1 MAETRP
7 LPLAGVRVLDFGH
20 ILAGPFC
27 ARLLVDLGAD
37 VIKVETASRQGSRR
51 GAQVMKNGA
60 PVVLSDINR
69 NRRSI
74 DLDLKSDIGRDIAKR
89 LAAEADV
96 LVENFSSGV
105 MDRLGLGYDV
115 LAAANPRLIYA
126 SMSAFG
132 HTGPHK
138 DWTGM
143 NVTLQACSG
152 MMLATGAEGDA
163 PTGISNSWNDY
174 VGGLHTAVAIVGALH
189 ERRTTGLGRN
199 LNMAQFEGSAGMIG
213 SLVLYGAITGKAA
226 PRIGNRSD
234 IAAPQG
240 VYRCAGD
247 DQWCAISIQT
257 DVQWTR
263 LLDLLGDGADALRRA
278 GLNTLAGR
286 IQHHDEIDAVLESW
300 TREITPTQA
309 EDRLA
314 AIGAPAAAMRRGN
327 EIGAVAEWREVLRP
341 IENEGGF
348 DWQVPGLPFSFGETK
363 PVTPICTPA
372 PGTHSD
378 EVLRDWLGIDD
389 PASIG
394 LVRSKAAK

>member
-1 MAETRP
+1 MAETRR
-7 LPLAGVRVLDFGH
+7 LPLEGIRVIDFGH

-60 PVVLSDINR
+60 PIVLSDINR

-74 DLDLKSDIGRDIAKR
+74 DLDLKSDVGRDIARR

-115 LAAANPRLIYA
+115 LAQLNPGLVYA

-152 MMLATGAEGDA
+152 MMLATGEEGEP
-163 PTGISNSWNDY
+163 PTGIANSWNDY
-174 VGGLHTAVAIVGALH
+174 IGGLHTAVAIVGALD
-189 ERRTTGLGRN
+189 ERRTTGRGRN
-199 LNMAQFEGSAGMIG
+199 LNMAQFECSAGMIG
-213 SLVLYGAITGKAA
+213 SPLLYAAITGAA
-226 PRIGNRSD
+226 PARTGNRSSSS
-234 IAAPQG
+234 APQG
-240 VYRCAGD
+240 VYRCAGTD
-247 DQWCAISIQT
+247 EWCAISIET
-257 DVQWTR
+257 DTQWR
-263 LLDLLGDGADALRRA
+263 ALLAVLGDDAQALR
-278 GLNTLAGR
+278 GTDLNIAAGR
-286 IQHHDEIDAVLESW
+286 TLRHDEIDDVIEAW
-300 TREITPTQA
+300 TGNLTPIDV
-309 EDRLA
+309 ENRLTA
-314 AIGAPAAAMRRGN
+314 AGVPAAAMRRGN
-327 EIGAVAEWREVLRP
+327 ELGDVDEWRQVVRP
-341 IENEGGF
+341 IQNAGGF
-348 DWQVPGLPFSFGETK
+348 DWQVPGLPFTFAGISPVK
-363 PVTPICTPA
+363 PVCTPA
-372 PGTHSD
+372 PGEHSD

-389 PASIG
+389 PASVG
-394 LVRSKAAK
+394 LVSRAAE

>member
-1 MAETRP
+1 MTDARR
-7 LPLAGVRVLDFGH
+7 LPLEGVRVLDFGH

-51 GAQVMKNGA
+51 GAQLMTNGA
-60 PVVLSDINR
+60 PIVLSDINR

-74 DLDLKSDIGRDIAKR
+74 DLDLKSDVGRDIARR
-89 LAAEADV
+89 LAARADV

-115 LAAANPRLIYA
+115 LAANNPGLVYA

-152 MMLATGAEGDA
+152 MMLATGEEGDP

-174 VGGLHTAVAIVGALH
+174 IGGLHTAVAIVGALH
-189 ERRTTGLGRN
+189 ERRATGRGRN

-213 SLVLYGAITGKAA
+213 SLLLYSAITGAA
-226 PRIGNRSD
+226 TPRVGNRSTT
-234 IAAPQG
+234 AAPQG
-240 VYRCAGD
+240 VYRCAGT
-247 DQWCAISIQT
+247 DQWCVISVETDIQ
-257 DVQWTR
+257 WR
-263 LLDLLGDGADALRRA
+263 ALLGFLGDGAQELRR
-278 GLNTLAGR
+278 GELDGPAGR
-286 IQHHDEIDAVLESW
+286 IAHHDDIDVVIEAW
-300 TREITPTQA
+300 TKNLTPI
-309 EDRLA
+309 EVENRLIA
-314 AIGAPAAAMRRGN
+314 AGVPAAAMRRGDELGN
-327 EIGAVAEWREVLRP
+327 VEEWRQVLRP
-341 IENEGGF
+341 IQNVGGF
-348 DWQVPGLPFSFGETK
+348 DWQVPGLPFTFAGVS
-363 PVTPICTPA
+363 PVTPVCTPA
-372 PGTHSD
+372 PGEHSD

-389 PASIG
+389 PASVG
-394 LVRSKAAK
+394 LVSRAAE

>member
-1 MAETRP
+1 MADTRH
-7 LPLAGVRVLDFGH
+7 LPLKGVRVLDFGH

-51 GAQVMKNGA
+51 GAQVMRNGG
-60 PVVLSDINR
+60 PIVLSDINR

-74 DLDLKSDIGRDIAKR
+74 DLDLKSDVGRDIAQR
-89 LAAEADV
+89 LAARADV

-115 LAAANPRLIYA
+115 LAASNPGLVYA

-152 MMLATGAEGDA
+152 MMLATGEEGDA

-174 VGGLHTAVAIVGALH
+174 IGGLHSAVAIVGALH
-189 ERRTTGLGRN
+189 ERRATGRGRN

-213 SLVLYGAITGKAA
+213 SLLLYSAITGAAA
-226 PRIGNRSD
+226 PRAGNRSST
-234 IAAPQG
+234 AAPQG
-240 VYRCAGD
+240 VYRCAGTD
-247 DQWCAISIQT
+247 EWCAISVET
-257 DVQWTR
+257 DVQWQA
-263 LLDLLGDGADALRRA
+263 LLDAFGAGARIIRRA
-278 GLNTLAGR
+278 ELGARAGR
-286 IQHHDEIDAVLESW
+286 IAHHDEIDAVIEAW
-300 TREITPTQA
+300 TKS
-309 EDRLA
+309 LA
-314 AIGAPAAAMRRGN
+314 PIEVENQLTVAGVPAAAMRRGN
-327 EIGAVAEWREVLRP
+327 ELGDVEEWRQVLHP
-341 IENEGGF
+341 IQNAGGF
-348 DWQVPGLPFSFGETK
+348 DWQVPGLPFTFAGVS
-363 PVTPICTPA
+363 PVTPLCTPA
-372 PGTHSD
+372 AGEHSD

-389 PASIG
+389 PASVG
-394 LVRSKAAK
+394 FVSRAAE